1 MPTRLEALVKTALL
15 GTERRPLSA
24 ADLAAIGWV
33 PATADPAQTA
43 LEALAAAQLQLQ
55 AGFRLADAPDQLPE
69 PAPFDDRP
77 VCGPFALRLL
87 QTLLT
92 GLHSPALPEFIDLLA
107 MSGQRLPPEV
117 LPDILHKS
125 LENRLLSGQLEA
137 LLGPVGHWLARQRLR
152 WRALLPDPQADWF
165 TASRADRQRLLLAM
179 RRRSPLVAL
188 AWLEAT
194 WSQESSQQQVK
205 FLETLAYGLSSFD
218 EPLLRRAT
226 ADKQEAV
233 RITALRLLDL
243 LPLSPAEILR
253 LATARQPDYIPAT
266 GPPERWPEPARL
278 ALLTSSSFPP
288 ALLAGVWPGLL
299 AQLSS
304 PALSAAGFTAVEQV
318 AKIVAYLAELSSLEA
333 DLQQQGGQLHPDT
346 RQLFS
351 NILAFRRQ
359 VVSALQRPEP
369 AG

>member
-15 GTERRPLSA
+15 GTERRPLST
-24 ADLAAIGWV
+24 ADLVAIGWV
-33 PATADPAQTA
+33 PVAADPALTA
-43 LEALAAAQLQLQ
+43 LEVLAVAHLQQ
-55 AGFRLADAPDQLPE
+55 KAGFRLADAPDQLPE

-77 VCGPFALRLL
+77 VCSPPALRLL
-87 QTLLT
+87 QTMLT
-92 GLHSPALPEFIDLLA
+92 GLHGAALPEFIDLLA
-107 MSGQRLPPEV
+107 HSGQRLPPEI
-117 LPDILHKS
+117 LPDILRKS
-125 LENRLLSGQLEA
+125 LENRLLPGQLEA
-137 LLGPVGHWLARQRLR
+137 LLGPVGHWLARQHFR

-205 FLETLAYGLSSFD
+205 FLETLAHGLSSFD
-218 EPLLRRAT
+218 EPLLRRA
-226 ADKQEAV
+226 AVDKTETV
-233 RITALRLLDL
+233 RLTALRLLDVL
-243 LPLSPAEILR
+243 QLSPADLLR
-253 LATARQPDYIPAT
+253 LATARQPDYFPDPVPPA
-266 GPPERWPEPARL
+266 RWPEPARL
-278 ALLTSSSFPP
+278 ALLTAPSFPP
-288 ALLAGVWPGLL
+288 VLLAGVWPGLL

-333 DLQQQGGQLHPDT
+333 GLQQQGGQLHPDT
-346 RQLFS
+346 RQLFT

-359 VVSALQRPEP
+359 IVSALQRPEL